1 MIPANAQALRH
12 DLRRQM
18 AIAEMPG
25 DPDQMM
31 RIAAADFR
39 ERLRSSD
46 HLDEAA
52 VFQHQRVAAAQR
64 DGVVEIEQKFEPA
77 RPCHRHPPPVPVVE
91 IEHDGVGCRFGP
103 AMLSQ
108 DLGCADHDC
117 LRSSEPW
124 RR

>member
-1 MIPANAQALRH
+1 
-12 DLRRQM
+12 M
-18 AIAEMPG
+18 AVAKMPG

-52 VFQHQRVAAAQR
+52 VLQHQCVAAAQR
-64 DGVVEIEQKFEPA
+64 DGVLEIEQEFEPA
-77 RPCHRHPPPVPVVE
+77 RPGHCHPPPVPVVE
-91 IEHDGVGCRFGP
+91 IEHDGVGCRFCP

-108 DLGCADHDC
+108 DFGCADHR
-117 LRSSEPW
+117 LPQSF
-124 RR
+124 